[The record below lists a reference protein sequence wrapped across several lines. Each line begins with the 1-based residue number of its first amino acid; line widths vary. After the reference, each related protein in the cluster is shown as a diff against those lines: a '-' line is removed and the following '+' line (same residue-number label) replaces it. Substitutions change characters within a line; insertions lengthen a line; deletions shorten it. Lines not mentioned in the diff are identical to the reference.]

1 MPTWRKVLRHESE
14 MRTNDKM
21 RANGD
26 GSGRDEDGI
35 KNPFL
40 KVNFLVYL

>member
-1 MPTWRKVLRHESE
+1 MPTWRKVLR
-14 MRTNDKM
+14 M

-26 GSGRDEDGI
+26 GSGRDDDGI